1 MKTLFFSLFLSSLT
15 LLAAHEKTELASL
28 QALDLSQLTSRLLS
42 DSGYVR
48 SFSGIRFKNMGLQK
62 EIVPEDQAM
71 AFLDGYIYTKFVIY
85 SDIKRDGYTFILGQ
99 DPRPTGDA
107 ILHHQVKG
115 VLKAASEEGK
125 TVDLIDL
132 GIATTPLWES
142 AIREWKA
149 DGGIMITASHNP
161 LKENGWKYAD
171 SYKNGGSLLDPNQM
185 AEVLSH
191 AKEFMQLALDGI
203 IDLNEMMSSIS
214 EEESSLQAHP
224 EYFER
229 ALNAYVKELEEV
241 SRGADRH
248 IILINDSNGG
258 AAARVNTLAL
268 ERLGFTHVV
277 NINTELGNP
286 THIIEPIKSA
296 QGKEDDRM
304 QNALIDVSQS
314 IQKTGAKVGIVYD
327 FDADRGNL
335 VLLNKKGGIEEIPP
349 QDVAALNVA
358 LALLP
363 YQHVELD
370 RRIAVV
376 GHCATS
382 GRTKEI
388 ARLLGAEFR
397 TVEVGEINVAKK
409 MRELEKQGYI
419 VPIGIEGY
427 NGGTIFHGSQCRDG
441 LQTLL
446 AAAKALSHPQL
457 LYTWL
462 QAKGEKTSYTYLHRS
477 SKDSLF
483 LTDFLDLLPR
493 YTSIQD
499 KKTGIALN
507 QKEFKLKLE
516 EALAQSIHPI
526 SSGQYS
532 LGDSRIYRDIFIEY
546 ISETEVRSRPY
557 NETFTPGIQ
566 LDGAFVDGGWRV
578 RLVAFDNHESM
589 MWLRGSKTENGTYRT
604 LADAPTEEEARA
616 LHDLLQ
622 SLFAKASQS

>member
-1 MKTLFFSLFLSSLT
+1 MKFLLFSLFLSSLT
-15 LLAAHEKTELASL
+15 ILSAHEEVPTHSV
-28 QALDLSQLTSRLLS
+28 QTLDLLQLKSRLLS
-42 DSGYVR
+42 DTGYVR
-48 SFSGIRFKNMGLQK
+48 SFSGIRCKNMGLKK
-62 EIVPEDQAM
+62 EIASEDRAM
-71 AFLDGYIYTKFVIY
+71 AFLDGYIYTKLIIY

-99 DPRPTGDA
+99 DPRPTGQT

-115 VLKAASEEGK
+115 ILKAASEEGK

-132 GIATTPLWES
+132 GVATTPLWES

-161 LKENGWKYAD
+161 LNENGWKYAD
-171 SYKNGGSLLDPNQM
+171 SYKNGGSLLDPSQM
-185 AEVLSH
+185 AELLSH
-191 AKEFMQLALDGI
+191 AKEFAQLALDEI
-203 IDLNEMMSSIS
+203 VDLQEMMSSVS
-214 EEESSLQAHP
+214 DEEASLQPHP

-229 ALNAYVKELEEV
+229 ALNAYVNELEEV
-241 SRGADRH
+241 ARGADRH
-248 IILINDSNGG
+248 ILLINDSNGG

-268 ERLGFTHVV
+268 ERLGFTHVL
-277 NINTELGNP
+277 NINSELGKP
-286 THIIEPIKSA
+286 AHAIEPIKSS
-296 QGKEDDRM
+296 QGEATDRSK
-304 QNALIDVSQS
+304 NALIDISQS
-314 IQKTGAKVGIVYD
+314 LQRTGAKAGIVYD

-335 VLLNKKGGIEEIPP
+335 VLLNKNGHVDELSP
-349 QDVAALNVA
+349 QDVAAFNVA
-358 LALLP
+358 LSLLP

-388 ARLLGAEFR
+388 AHLLGAEFR

-419 VPIGIEGY
+419 VPIGVEGY

-446 AAAKALSHPQL
+446 MAAKALSNPQF

-462 QAKGEKTSYTYLHRS
+462 QVKGEKTSYTYLHRLS
-477 SKDSLF
+477 SDAFF
-483 LTDFLDLLPR
+483 LSDFIDRLPR

-499 KKTGIALN
+499 KKTGVSLN

-516 EALAQSIHPI
+516 QALVDSINPI
-526 SSGQYS
+526 ASSLYCLVDGHT
-532 LGDSRIYRDIFIEY
+532 YRDIFIEY

-557 NETFTPGIQ
+557 NDSFLPGVQ
-566 LDGAFVDGGWRV
+566 LDGSFIEGGWRI
-578 RLVAFDNHESM
+578 RLVGFDTHEAM
-589 MWLRGSKTENGTYRT
+589 MWIRGSKTENGTYRT
-604 LADAPTEEEARA
+604 LADAPTEEEALA
-616 LHDLLQ
+616 LNSLLQ
-622 SLFAKASQS
+622 TLFFKASQS